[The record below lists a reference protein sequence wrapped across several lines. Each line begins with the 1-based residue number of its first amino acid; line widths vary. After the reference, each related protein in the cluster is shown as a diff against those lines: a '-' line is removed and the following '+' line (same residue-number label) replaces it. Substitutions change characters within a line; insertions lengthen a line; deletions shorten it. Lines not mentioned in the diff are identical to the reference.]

1 MKKIFL
7 TLTLVLFVITLG
19 ISQDLP
25 SYVPTDG
32 LVAYYPFN
40 GNANDE
46 SGNGYHGTVNGA
58 TLTADRLEN
67 NEKAYSYNGKDT
79 FITLSNNFFDGA
91 DNGTYTI
98 NFWTKNFQE
107 NSRIFYKGG
116 SWKDLII
123 DINFDNKVQYSFING
138 TNSTWN
144 HLTSNNSLEQ
154 DKWYNITIRHEI
166 GEINLYLNGT
176 FEAQLQ
182 TNDVVDWSTSINT
195 PCAGIGM
202 HFGKNYNNCTVD
214 VGYHGVIDDFGIWN
228 RALTEQEIQ
237 NLYNSSSGDILLNG
251 VVSAE
256 NNQIKN
262 VADPSDPQDATTK
275 NYVDTNIT
283 NVKNSPWFVN
293 QAQDSIAFEKKVVI
307 GSIDNDNVPPLTV
320 IGTDSGSYSPTIA
333 LIRSM
338 ERNNV
343 IQFETSEIE
352 NNYRGSL
359 GIIETFNSNDG
370 SSIPNFFAIGINNGL
385 VWKNPLRIYYD
396 NSSIKLGMHTSNTYA
411 DGNMGGVN
419 SISLGHDAIAEG
431 DYSSAL
437 GTGVKAYSNLEIAL
451 GSYNTVYAPSGGVN
465 TFLNDDRIF
474 VVGNGTDDSNRSD
487 ALVIKKSGEISVENN
502 LIKNLA
508 DPTDAQDA
516 ATKNYIDVVSL
527 NIQDQIDSINSS
539 SSSPTTYSVGDI
551 AQGGKV
557 FWVDET
563 GQHGLVV
570 ALEDAA
576 GSTAIDWSAGTT
588 STGDNLTTL
597 STGNGIYAGKMN
609 TMIIIATHAAV
620 ANDGTNF
627 AAKACNEYTYTQD
640 GVTYG
645 DWYLP
650 SKDELHL
657 IKTSGASGLSLYSY
671 NYWSSTEYDNN
682 HAYAEV
688 LGNYANNYNQ
698 YKEKDTAEEIKV
710 RAIRSF

>member
-1 MKKIFL
+1 MKNAL
-7 TLTLVLFVITLG
+7 SLFILLFSSTVYG
-19 ISQDLP
+19 QIS
-25 SYVPTDG
+25 
-32 LVAYYPFN
+32 
-40 GNANDE
+40 AND
-46 SGNGYHGTVNGA
+46 S
-58 TLTADRLEN
+58 
-67 NEKAYSYNGKDT
+67 
-79 FITLSNNFFDGA
+79 
-91 DNGTYTI
+91 
-98 NFWTKNFQE
+98 
-107 NSRIFYKGG
+107 
-116 SWKDLII
+116 
-123 DINFDNKVQYSFING
+123 
-138 TNSTWN
+138 
-144 HLTSNNSLEQ
+144 
-154 DKWYNITIRHEI
+154 
-166 GEINLYLNGT
+166 
-176 FEAQLQ
+176 
-182 TNDVVDWSTSINT
+182 
-195 PCAGIGM
+195 
-202 HFGKNYNNCTVD
+202 
-214 VGYHGVIDDFGIWN
+214 
-228 RALTEQEIQ
+228 
-237 NLYNSSSGDILLNG
+237 
-251 VVSAE
+251 
-256 NNQIKN
+256 QIKD

-293 QAQDSIAFEKKVVI
+293 QVQDSIAFEKKVVI

-320 IGTDSGSYSPTIA
+320 IGSDSGSYSPTIA

-451 GSYNTVYAPSGGVN
+451 GSYNTVYTPSGGVN

-620 ANDGTNF
+620 ANGGTNF

-657 IKTSGASGLSLYSY
+657 IKTSGVSGLSLYSY
-671 NYWSSTEYDNN
+671 NYWSSTEHDNN

>member
-1 MKKIFL
+1 M
-7 TLTLVLFVITLG
+7 LVV
-19 ISQDLP
+19 
-25 SYVPTDG
+25 
-32 LVAYYPFN
+32 
-40 GNANDE
+40 
-46 SGNGYHGTVNGA
+46 
-58 TLTADRLEN
+58 
-67 NEKAYSYNGKDT
+67 
-79 FITLSNNFFDGA
+79 GA
-91 DNGTYTI
+91 DN
-98 NFWTKNFQE
+98 NFSFSNFK
-107 NSRIFYKGG
+107 FYVNGILQIANCGHNWGG
-116 SWKDLII
+116 WEYNFPNYPLLIGNKLSSIEGFFHGQI
-123 DINFDNKVQYSFING
+123 DDIAVWDRALSD
-138 TNSTWN
+138 
-144 HLTSNNSLEQ
+144 E
-154 DKWYNITIRHEI
+154 EI
-166 GEINLYLNGT
+166 YNLYDLP
-176 FEAQLQ
+176 A
-182 TNDVVDWSTSINT
+182 
-195 PCAGIGM
+195 
-202 HFGKNYNNCTVD
+202 
-214 VGYHGVIDDFGIWN
+214 
-228 RALTEQEIQ
+228 
-237 NLYNSSSGDILLNG
+237 DIILNG

-256 NNQIKN
+256 NNLIKN
-262 VADPSDPQDATTK
+262 VVDPIDAQDAATK
-275 NYVDTNIT
+275 KYVDTNIT
-283 NVKNSPWFVN
+283 NVNNSPWFVS

-307 GSIDNDNVPPLTV
+307 GGVENENVPPLTV
-320 IGTDSGSYSPTIA
+320 IGTDTGSYSPTIA

-352 NNYRGSL
+352 NKYRGSL

-396 NSSIKLGMHTSNTYA
+396 NSSIKLGMHTSNSYA

-431 DYSSAL
+431 NYSSAL

-451 GSYNTVYAPSGGVN
+451 GSYNTVYTPSGGVD

-516 ATKNYIDVVSL
+516 ATKNYIDVVSS

-539 SSSPTTYSVGDI
+539 SSSLTTYSVGDI

-576 GSTAIDWSAGTT
+576 GSTAIDWSADTT

-620 ANDGTNF
+620 ANSGTNF

-657 IKTSGASGLSLYSY
+657 IKTSGVSGLSLYSY
-671 NYWSSTEYDNN
+671 NYWSSTEHDNN

>member
-1 MKKIFL
+1 MKNAL
-7 TLTLVLFVITLG
+7 SLFILLFSSTVYG
-19 ISQDLP
+19 QIS
-25 SYVPTDG
+25 
-32 LVAYYPFN
+32 
-40 GNANDE
+40 AND
-46 SGNGYHGTVNGA
+46 S
-58 TLTADRLEN
+58 
-67 NEKAYSYNGKDT
+67 
-79 FITLSNNFFDGA
+79 
-91 DNGTYTI
+91 
-98 NFWTKNFQE
+98 
-107 NSRIFYKGG
+107 
-116 SWKDLII
+116 
-123 DINFDNKVQYSFING
+123 
-138 TNSTWN
+138 
-144 HLTSNNSLEQ
+144 
-154 DKWYNITIRHEI
+154 
-166 GEINLYLNGT
+166 
-176 FEAQLQ
+176 
-182 TNDVVDWSTSINT
+182 
-195 PCAGIGM
+195 
-202 HFGKNYNNCTVD
+202 
-214 VGYHGVIDDFGIWN
+214 
-228 RALTEQEIQ
+228 
-237 NLYNSSSGDILLNG
+237 
-251 VVSAE
+251 
-256 NNQIKN
+256 QIKD
-262 VADPSDPQDATTK
+262 VADPTDPQDATTK

-293 QAQDSIAFEKKVVI
+293 QVQDSIAFEKKVVI

-451 GSYNTVYAPSGGVN
+451 GSYNTVYTPSGGVN

-620 ANDGTNF
+620 ANGGTNF